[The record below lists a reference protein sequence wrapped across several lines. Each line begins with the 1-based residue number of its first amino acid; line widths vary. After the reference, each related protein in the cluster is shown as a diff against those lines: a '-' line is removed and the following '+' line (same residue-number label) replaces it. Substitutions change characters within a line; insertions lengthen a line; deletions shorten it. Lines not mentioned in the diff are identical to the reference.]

1 MSRLKTVRPR
11 LLIVGQNRFLAPTPS
26 EQRTA
31 GRQLQARRLRLWSMS
46 PHCAGCGRLVSLD
59 GRSAVGFEVD
69 HVVRLDEGGPD
80 TDANCQV
87 LCAWRDEQGR
97 KQGCHAAKTAGERRS
112 VGPARR

>member
-1 MSRLKTVRPR
+1 MLRTLKPR
-11 LLIVGQNRFLAPTPS
+11 LSTVSRTRQLAPTPS

-46 PHCAGCGRLVSLD
+46 PHCACCGQLVSLY

-69 HVVRLDEGGPD
+69 HVVRLDQGGPD
-80 TDANCQV
+80 TDDNCQV

-97 KQGCHAAKTAGERRS
+97 KQGCHAAKTAGERRPA
-112 VGPARR
+112 GPARR